1 MNEESIR
8 KFTSTLLIVDTKTRK
23 LWTFNTPN
31 KQPPLNILRFFL
43 EQLRMTGR
51 KVMNVRT
58 DMGGELAGCSEVCD
72 LLHNEFQCNLQI
84 IGGYSP

>member
-1 MNEESIR
+1 MQKLENCGHSILQINNHH
-8 KFTSTLLIVDTKTRK
+8 STYYV
-23 LWTFNTPN
+23 
-31 KQPPLNILRFFL
+31 FL

-58 DMGGELAGCSEVCD
+58 DMGGELAGYSEVCD

-84 IGGYSP
+84 TGGYSS